1 MGNFMGSY
9 HWKTLRDFVT
19 RLFVAAN
26 QAAMMALE
34 TAASPN
40 QARRGDL
47 CYRQDADNQW
57 YIMSQD
63 CPTPGGVPTPTPGG
77 GDWTAIT
84 PWEAS
89 LIAVNAIAQ
98 FPGDVHIQDV
108 LDNILSGITGAPPVG
123 NPFDIVAAATFGIGA
138 GVAAPANDNVEAV
151 GSVIATADV
160 VATAGWI
167 ATGLGAAPGN
177 VEAAQDVIAGN
188 DVVATRAI
196 GVGVAAPGVGVID
209 AAAQAI
215 GGTGVVATAGDIEAV
230 AGNIITAPV
239 TGLEVQAGAR
249 VIGTT
254 GLQAGVTAG
263 DRVIARIRRSVLNLA
278 GNAALGAMTT
288 ADENLAAVVPATA
301 ICIGIQP
308 NAAMVA
314 NSVVQARVNAA
325 NVIQVRYA
333 NIQKAGNINV
343 ATDANFQVLW
353 MVTNAI

>member
-40 QARRGDL
+40 QARRGDI

-63 CPTPGGVPTPTPGG
+63 CPTPLGVPTPAG
-77 GDWTAIT
+77 GDWTAVT

-108 LDNILSGITGAPPVG
+108 LDNTLSGVTGAPAVG
-123 NPFDIVAAATFGIGA
+123 NPFDIVAAPTFGIGA

-151 GSVIATADV
+151 GAVIAGTDV
-160 VATAGWI
+160 TTGALGGVGAGVANPAN
-167 ATGLGAAPGN
+167 GN
-177 VEAAQDVIAGN
+177 VEAAAQ
-188 DVVATRAI
+188 VVANLA
-196 GVGVAAPGVGVID
+196 VISTLGN
-209 AAAQAI
+209 I
-215 GGTGVVATAGDIEAV
+215 TAS
-230 AGNIITAPV
+230 AGNIVTAGG

-249 VIGTT
+249 VVGTT
-254 GLQAGVTAG
+254 GLQAGVTVG
-263 DRVIARIRRSVLNLA
+263 DHVITRIRRSVLNLA
-278 GNAALGAMTT
+278 GNGALLPSTT
-288 ADENLAAVVPATA
+288 ADEVPAAVVPATGV
-301 ICIGIQP
+301 CIGIQP
-308 NAAMVA
+308 GAAMVA
-314 NSVVQARVNAA
+314 NSIVQARVNAA

-333 NIQKAGNINV
+333 NVQAAGNINV
-343 ATDANFQVLW
+343 AADANFQVLW
-353 MVTNAI
+353 MDTVVI